1 MLLKVLGSRQ
11 ALSMLTAPKKK
22 NSLAL
27 APRCCVGKCMGYNA
41 SMTTSTALHQL
52 FDSVGNC
59 LSLEAASK
67 LRELRVTDELQSQ
80 LDSWATRNSEGVLEA
95 EERQQYE
102 AILRALNFVAVLQA
116 KARHIAEE
124 SSGS

>member
-1 MLLKVLGSRQ
+1 
-11 ALSMLTAPKKK
+11 
-22 NSLAL
+22 
-27 APRCCVGKCMGYNA
+27 MGYNG
-41 SMTTSTALHQL
+41 SMTTATALHQL

-67 LRELRVTDELQSQ
+67 LQKLRVTDELQSQ
-80 LDSWATRNSEGVLEA
+80 LDSWATQNSEGVLEA

>member
-1 MLLKVLGSRQ
+1 MHVFVKHFPGSRHLNENFWGLLSVDAVQ
-11 ALSMLTAPKKK
+11 ASLS
-22 NSLAL
+22 
-27 APRCCVGKCMGYNA
+27 YNEY
-41 SMTTSTALHQL
+41 MTTSTALHQL

-67 LRELRVTDELQSQ
+67 LQKLRITDELQSQ
-80 LDSWATRNSEGVLEA
+80 LDSWATQNSAGVLDA

-124 SSGS
+124 STG